1 MMYTSFEEMP
11 VWQKA
16 MDLAV
21 AVHQLTSALP
31 RSEDYGLTSQ
41 MRRAAL
47 SVSTNLAEGF
57 GRSHSP
63 DKASFYITARGSLL
77 ETKSHVSYG
86 VRVGYFAPG
95 DVADLA
101 DRIDEIWKEI
111 NQLLSYLRRS
121 TGPRPEPQSEPK
133 PRPQPNPHPQPKRG
147 WS

>member
-1 MMYTSFEEMP
+1 MYKSYEEMP

-47 SVSTNLAEGF
+47 SVSANLAEGF
-57 GRSHSP
+57 GRSHSR

-86 VRVGYFAPG
+86 VRIGYFAPG
-95 DVADLA
+95 DVADVA
-101 DRIDEIWKEI
+101 ARIDEIWREI

-121 TGPRPEPQSEPK
+121 AGPRPELRPQPT
-133 PRPQPNPHPQPKRG
+133 PRPQPKPKRG